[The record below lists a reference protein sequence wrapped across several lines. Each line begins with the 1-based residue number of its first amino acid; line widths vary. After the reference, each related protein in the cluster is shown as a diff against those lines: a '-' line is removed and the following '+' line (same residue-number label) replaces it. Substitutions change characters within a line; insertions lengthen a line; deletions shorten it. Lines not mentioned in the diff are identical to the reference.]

1 MTTYTLL
8 NGKTLDLSELSPA
21 EGAFLRDLRRMAEN
35 DISYFEIAR
44 TAIGPGSPA
53 LRGRQTIDRR
63 TAATPLY
70 LAAEDIAI
78 HAGVQQGLILAP
90 EFEHLRAEFPTDGS
104 HISVAQAA
112 DFIGISRAAVY
123 KAINAGTLQA
133 LKIGNVTVVNRQAA
147 VVYRER
153 REKSGFVSASDEIED
168 REHAGIQNARTLA
181 RGSKAKAARLLGL
194 TARKASAAKT
204 RQAGPTAKPRSE
216 RGTAE

>member
-153 REKSGFVSASDEIED
+153 REKSGFV
-168 REHAGIQNARTLA
+168 RLTLA

-204 RQAGPTAKPRSE
+204 RQAGPTAKRRSE

>member
-8 NGKTLDLSELSPA
+8 NGKTLDLSQLSRA

-78 HAGVQQGLILAP
+78 HAGVQQGADPGARVRTLTRRVPDRWVTYQRRAGGGFHRHLASCRLQG
-90 EFEHLRAEFPTDGS
+90 HQR
-104 HISVAQAA
+104 
-112 DFIGISRAAVY
+112 R
-123 KAINAGTLQA
+123 NAPGA
-133 LKIGNVTVVNRQAA
+133 
-147 VVYRER
+147 
-153 REKSGFVSASDEIED
+153 ED
-168 REHAGIQNARTLA
+168 RERHRGQETLCC
-181 RGSKAKAARLLGL
+181 GL
-194 TARKASAAKT
+194 SRTAREERF
-204 RQAGPTAKPRSE
+204 RQRQ
-216 RGTAE
+216 RRN

>member
-1 MTTYTLL
+1 
-8 NGKTLDLSELSPA
+8 
-21 EGAFLRDLRRMAEN
+21 MAEH

-70 LAAEDIAI
+70 LAAQDIAI

-112 DFIGISRAAVY
+112 DFIGITRAAVY
-123 KAINAGTLQA
+123 KAINAGTLHA
-133 LKIGNVTVVNRQAA
+133 LKIGNVTVVNRPSA

-153 REKSGFVSASDEIED
+153 RETSGFVSASDEVED
-168 REHAGIQNARTLA
+168 REHARIQNALSVA
-181 RGSKAKAARLLGL
+181 RGSKAKAARLIGI
-194 TARKASAAKT
+194 TARKANAAQT
-204 RQAGPTAKPRSE
+204 RQARPTAKPRSA
-216 RGTAE
+216 RV

>member
-1 MTTYTLL
+1 V
-8 NGKTLDLSELSPA
+8 
-21 EGAFLRDLRRMAEN
+21 
-35 DISYFEIAR
+35 
-44 TAIGPGSPA
+44 

-70 LAAEDIAI
+70 LAAEDIAT

-90 EFEHLRAEFPTDGS
+90 KLEHRRAEFPTDGS

-133 LKIGNVTVVNRQAA
+133 LKIGNLTVVNRHAA

-153 REKSGFVSASDEIED
+153 REKSGFASASDELED
-168 REHAGIQNARTLA
+168 REHAGIENPLTLA
-181 RGSKAKAARLLGL
+181 RGSKAKAARRLGL

-204 RQAGPTAKPRSE
+204 TS
-216 RGTAE
+216 AEK